1 MDANGSAVLVHPS
14 YNAGM
19 LSALILATALGKVE
33 LAKPFLAMAGG
44 KPIKVDIG
52 HASPVF
58 ADFDGDQLP
67 DLLVGQFGEGKL
79 RIYKNVGTR
88 TEPKF
93 DKFDYFQAGGK
104 PATVEA
110 G

>member
-1 MDANGSAVLVHPS
+1 MVSTLT
-14 YNAGM
+14 
-19 LSALILATALGKVE
+19 LLLLAAPAKIE
-33 LAKPFLAMAGG
+33 LAEPFIVQAGG

-52 HASPVF
+52 HSAPIL

-79 RIYKNVGTR
+79 RIYKNIGSR
-88 TEPKF
+88 SEPKF
-93 DKFDYFQAGGK
+93 DKFDWLHAGEK
-104 PATVEA
+104 IAQVEA

>member
-1 MDANGSAVLVHPS
+1 MSEHLLYNGDMVAAYLLLVIAVPGKIELAQPF
-14 YNAGM
+14 
-19 LSALILATALGKVE
+19 LATAKGQ
-33 LAKPFLAMAGG
+33 
-44 KPIKVDIG
+44 PIKVDIG
-52 HASPVF
+52 HSAPIL
-58 ADFDGDQLP
+58 ADFDGDKLP

-93 DKFDYFQAGGK
+93 ENFEYFVAGGK
-104 PATVEA
+104 EGTVEA